1 MYDGSG
7 EIDLPYLGEVRRFA
21 FRNGELFKLQESFG
35 GVSPM
40 RIRREIA
47 MQEPSNLAW
56 VGKVIELGLVGGGHS
71 VAEAKALTENRIGTG
86 KEVPWIEAMNT
97 AALILTAALCGPV
110 SDTGDDDGDED
121 ADGESGG
128 NGGGLETGQTHPS
141 A

>member
-21 FRNGELFKLQESFG
+21 FKNGELFKLQETFG

-47 MQEPSNLAW
+47 MQEPSNMAW
-56 VGKVIELGLVGGGHS
+56 APKVIELGLVGGGAS
-71 VAEAKALTENRIGTG
+71 VQEARVLTENRIGTG

-110 SDTGDDDGDED
+110 SDTGDGGDGDDDED
-121 ADGESGG
+121 AEG
-128 NGGGLETGQTHPS
+128 NGAGPETGQTPPS